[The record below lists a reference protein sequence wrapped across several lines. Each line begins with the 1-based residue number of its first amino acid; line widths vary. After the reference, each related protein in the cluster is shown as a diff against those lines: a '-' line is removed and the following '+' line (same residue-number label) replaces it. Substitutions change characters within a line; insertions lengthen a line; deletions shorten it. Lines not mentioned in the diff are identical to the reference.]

1 MKKSYLMI
9 AAVAALFVACAEK
22 ETFREVAN
30 DNETVLISFET
41 YNEKLT
47 RATVTDTLHAP
58 QNFTKEHGGFG
69 VWGYKGDRDAIEPA
83 TGTPKIV
90 NLSDA
95 STFTKV
101 FDNVMVWYDADSSA
115 SQKHAHFTYAVPKY
129 WDKTAEYHFFA
140 YAPYDASNASFDAST
155 GNITIEDITPVQ
167 DVSKSNNGTGA
178 ALVFSGSKTDAIT
191 DYLMATYV
199 PEQKYLANGQGTNQK
214 DSTYRDHG
222 QTVGFVFGHMLSKLR
237 VNVSANEQYRGIKEM
252 KVTYL
257 AIENMPEKSAQSNA
271 TFTQTSP
278 TAAAGTY
285 SPYCYTTSLEVI
297 NSDDNTN
304 SKATAQ
310 DTIFVLKNGTLN
322 AGVAQQ
328 PTDQPQSFNYYVT
341 PNKPGENTTA
351 ANQKYYLNVKYT
363 IKYVDGIVED
373 VVPEK
378 IDLSSKI
385 DSIKQNYSYVLNV
398 KIALNE
404 ILFTV
409 ASVEDWAT
417 DTVLDQLVTED

>member
-1 MKKSYLMI
+1 MI
-9 AAVAALFVACAEK
+9 AAAAVLLTACAEK
-22 ETFREVAN
+22 DTFTEVID

-41 YNEKLT
+41 FHEKLT
-47 RATVTDTLHAP
+47 RATATDTLHAP

-69 VWGYKGDRDAIEPA
+69 VWGYKGAPSDMVAAAGSPA
-83 TGTPKIV
+83 TV

-95 STFTKV
+95 SKYTKV

-115 SQKHAHFTYAVPKY
+115 SATQNHAHFTYAVPKY
-129 WDKTAEYHFFA
+129 WDKTTEYHFFA
-140 YAPYDASNASFDAST
+140 YAPYDDSKASINAAT
-155 GNITIEDITPVQ
+155 GNIKIEDITPVQ
-167 DVSKSNNGTGA
+167 DVSTSTGSGA
-178 ALVFSGSKTDAIT
+178 SLVFSGSTTSGIT
-191 DYLMATYV
+191 DYLMASYV

-257 AIENMPEKSAQSNA
+257 AIKNMPEKSAESNA
-271 TFTQTSP
+271 TFDQTSP
-278 TAAAGTY
+278 TAAAGSYTPSYY
-285 SPYCYTTSLEVI
+285 STVLQVI
-297 NSDDNTN
+297 NSDDSNNT
-304 SKATAQ
+304 KATAK
-310 DTIFVLKNGTLN
+310 DTIFVLKNGTLS

-328 PTDQPQSFNYYVT
+328 PTDQPQSFNYYVV
-341 PNKPGENTTA
+341 PNKPSTNSTT
-351 ANQKYYLNVKYT
+351 ANQKYYLSVKYT
-363 IKYVDGIVED
+363 IEYVDGIVEN
-373 VVPEK
+373 VVPDE
-378 IDLSSKI
+378 IDLSSKLASL
-385 DSIKQNYSYVLNV
+385 DQNNSYVLNV

-409 ASVEDWAT
+409 ASVAAWAP